1 MTVFEAR
8 NLVAIRVAL
17 DRHNTMCP
25 MEAEAILLH
34 PYDHGL
40 MGYDR
45 LWGIPVVADGSVP
58 VKRCRIK
65 CHGSAETIDEELSE
79 YLRSSDE

>member
-1 MTVFEAR
+1 VTAFEAK
-8 NLVAIRVAL
+8 NLIAIRVAL
-17 DRHNTMCP
+17 DRHNAVCP

-34 PYDHGL
+34 PYDHGV

-45 LWGIPVVADGSVP
+45 LWGIPVVADADVP

-65 CHGSAETIDEELSE
+65 CDGSAETIDQELSE
-79 YLRSSDE
+79 CLRGPED